1 MIRRAHQRVAPP
13 VRNAYFRLEFL
24 GAGGRA
30 GGDAQRK
37 NVPLLSDSSGRGN
50 TFLLHSAKYY
60 QSVVEMVKEGD
71 EVWFRPN
78 AENEYDRNAIE
89 VCCVHGVLGCV
100 PRDRQADVSGC
111 AVGEVH
117 LFPYKKSKK
126 EKSTLTGVKVIN
138 VR

>member
-1 MIRRAHQRVAPP
+1 MTPQGDST
-13 VRNAYFRLEFL
+13 RLYTHFCVY
-24 GAGGRA
+24 
-30 GGDAQRK
+30 
-37 NVPLLSDSSGRGN
+37 NY
-50 TFLLHSAKYY
+50 TFVLHSAKYY